1 MSRRGGRNSNRS
13 NQIVDQIVRNA
24 DSLLK
29 MEDIENFIALSEQ
42 FGKFCARNNISTSQ
56 IRAIFQVVKRLPES
70 FETSKNELNLLRPRL
85 AYQRG
90 RFPQLSSLTDVI
102 DSLIKKV
109 KNDET
114 LKGFKQF
121 FEAIIAYH
129 KAYGG
134 KD

>member
-1 MSRRGGRNSNRS
+1 MSRRKGRNRGRS
-13 NQIVDQIVRNA
+13 NQIVDQIVNNA

-29 MEDIENFIALSEQ
+29 MENIEDFIALSEQ
-42 FGKFCARNNISTSQ
+42 FGEFCAKNKISTSQ
-56 IRAIFQVVKRLPES
+56 IRAIFQVVKKLPES
-70 FETSKNELNLLRPRL
+70 YENSKNELNLLRPKL
-85 AYQRG
+85 AYQTG
-90 RFPQLSSLTDVI
+90 RFSQLQPLAAVI

-109 KNDET
+109 ESDET

-134 KD
+134 D